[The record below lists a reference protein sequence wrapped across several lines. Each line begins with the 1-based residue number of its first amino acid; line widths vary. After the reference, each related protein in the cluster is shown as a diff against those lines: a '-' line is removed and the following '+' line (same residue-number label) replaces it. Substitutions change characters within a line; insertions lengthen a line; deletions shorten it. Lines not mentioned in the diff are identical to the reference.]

1 MSICEPWELV
11 NVQIPLFL
19 FPNFSINYLCWLV
32 VSTLLKN
39 MSLSVGMMT
48 FPISWKNHPFMFQTF
63 PNHQADHYSPLFI
76 LNFDSHH
83 YHPLMIIND
92 AYKIHYFYGVPFVG
106 WLHRLVSESLE
117 RCLDPSHIGSVHEEG
132 QIGRWVEPWVS
143 GSPRMTYYIYIYMTV
158 YIYIYTYIYHGCRL

>member
-106 WLHRLVSESLE
+106 WLHRLVSEIPWTVPWPIPHWL
-117 RCLDPSHIGSVHEEG
+117 RPRRGSNRPV
-132 QIGRWVEPWVS
+132 GRALGLWLS
-143 GSPRMTYYIYIYMTV
+143 SYDILHIYIWQC
-158 YIYIYTYIYHGCRL
+158 IYTHTYIYHGCRL